1 MEQAR
6 RSPLGPPPQRGAAE
20 PWDNP
25 AGGALDSRRP
35 GRAMDFHSFM
45 YVTIGRRHELER
57 SMAGKDPV
65 LNQRM
70 LDRDR
75 CLTTLELFADK
86 VPRFR
91 GT

>member
-1 MEQAR
+1 
-6 RSPLGPPPQRGAAE
+6 
-20 PWDNP
+20 
-25 AGGALDSRRP
+25 
-35 GRAMDFHSFM
+35 MDFHSFM
-45 YVTIGRRHELER
+45 YVTIGRRHEIER